1 MPSSAASPGLAKK
14 SPVLRPA
21 GSVLPVGDV
30 AARWY
35 EIARE
40 NGKDAVR
47 CDVPGGRPVR
57 AETVETAHDREACE
71 CRRSRAQRDKHGR
84 AEPARGSRGLAP
96 GTARG
101 AAARRP
107 SSDALLTRRRLGPTL
122 TSNTLEGG
130 CRARHAERSSDHTA
144 RYT

>member
-47 CDVPGGRPVR
+47 CDVPWGRPVR

-84 AEPARGSRGLAP
+84 AEPLAEVAASHRG
-96 GTARG
+96 
-101 AAARRP
+101 RP
-107 SSDALLTRRRLGPTL
+107 EVLLLVVHPQTL
-122 TSNTLEGG
+122 S
-130 CRARHAERSSDHTA
+130 
-144 RYT
+144 